1 MVTDMKPILITFS
14 IFLFVGAGS
23 TNAIGS
29 DLVNDC
35 KKTACINV
43 YTDNNQI
50 IIEAKKGDSTVKKTI
65 AQSPKKPVVKAK
77 PTKKP
82 LPFFLL
88 PEPKKPV
95 VKKPV
100 VKKPVV
106 KKPVVKKPSKPRVKK
121 AVTKVNLS
129 DRLTKLVPTAGV
141 AYQPEF
147 EPLVKVPVYFWC
159 DLPELFQ
166 SRVEIIGEIIDVTLR
181 PSYLWS
187 FGDGSTLAT
196 TESGAA
202 YPNGEI
208 QHSYQ
213 KPGSYVVTLVTTWN
227 GSFTH
232 NAQVRAVTGKVVKI
246 SLAAINIVS
255 APTTFKG

>member
-1 MVTDMKPILITFS
+1 MKPLIICLSILLLIAES
-14 IFLFVGAGS
+14 ASSALA
-23 TNAIGS
+23 
-29 DLVNDC
+29 NDC
-35 KKTACINV
+35 KETACINV

-50 IIEAKKGDSTVKKTI
+50 IIEARKGDATVKKTI
-65 AQSPKKPVVKAK
+65 AQAPKKPVVKAK

-95 VKKPV
+95 PKKPV
-100 VKKPVV
+100 VKKPA
-106 KKPVVKKPSKPRVKK
+106 KPRVKK

-129 DRLTKLVPTAGV
+129 DRLTKMVPTAGV

-147 EPLVKVPVYFWC
+147 EPLVNVPVYFWC

-181 PSYLWS
+181 PSYIWS
-187 FGDGSTLAT
+187 FGDGSTFAT
-196 TESGAA
+196 AESGAA
-202 YPNGEI
+202 YPHGLIHHNY
-208 QHSYQ
+208 SR
-213 KPGSYVVTLVTTWN
+213 PGAYVVTLVTTWN
-227 GSFTH
+227 GTYTH
-232 NAQVRAVTGKVVKI
+232 NAQLRAVTGKVVKI
-246 SLAAINIVS
+246 SIAGINIVA

>member
-1 MVTDMKPILITFS
+1 MKPSLITFS
-14 IFLFVGAGS
+14 ILLFIGASS
-23 TNAIGS
+23 TNALGN

-35 KKTACINV
+35 KKTACVNV

-65 AQSPKKPVVKAK
+65 SQAPRKPVVKAK
-77 PTKKP
+77 PTTKP
-82 LPFFLL
+82 RPLFLL
-88 PEPKKPV
+88 PQPKSKPV
-95 VKKPV
+95 VKKPTV
-100 VKKPVV
+100 KTTYKRPAKPKVKKV
-106 KKPVVKKPSKPRVKK
+106 
-121 AVTKVNLS
+121 VTKVNLS

-166 SRVEIIGEIIDVTLR
+166 SRVEIIGEVIDVTLR

-187 FGDGSTLAT
+187 FGDGSTFAT
-196 TESGAA
+196 TDSGAA
-202 YPNGEI
+202 YPNGVI
-208 QHSYQ
+208 QHSYL

-246 SLAAINIVS
+246 SIAAINIVA
-255 APTTFKG
+255 APTIFKG

>member
-1 MVTDMKPILITFS
+1 MKPSLITFS
-14 IFLFVGAGS
+14 ILLFIGASS
-23 TNAIGS
+23 TNALGN

-35 KKTACINV
+35 KKTACVNV

-65 AQSPKKPVVKAK
+65 SQAPRKPVVKAK
-77 PTKKP
+77 PTTKP
-82 LPFFLL
+82 RPLFLL
-88 PEPKKPV
+88 PQPKSKPV
-95 VKKPV
+95 VKKPT
-100 VKKPVV
+100 VKTTYKRPAKP
-106 KKPVVKKPSKPRVKK
+106 KVKK

-166 SRVEIIGEIIDVTLR
+166 SRVEIIGEVIDVTLR

-187 FGDGSTLAT
+187 FGDGSTFAT
-196 TESGAA
+196 TDSGAA
-202 YPNGEI
+202 YPNGVI
-208 QHSYQ
+208 QHSYL

-246 SLAAINIVS
+246 SIAAINIVA
-255 APTTFKG
+255 APTIFKG

>member
-1 MVTDMKPILITFS
+1 MKPSLITFF
-14 IFLFVGAGS
+14 ILLFIGASS
-23 TNAIGS
+23 TNALGS
-29 DLVNDC
+29 DPVNDC
-35 KKTACINV
+35 KKTACVNV

-65 AQSPKKPVVKAK
+65 SQAPRKAVVKAK
-77 PTKKP
+77 PTTNPRP
-82 LPFFLL
+82 LFLL
-88 PEPKKPV
+88 PKPKLKPV
-95 VKKPV
+95 VKKPI
-100 VKKPVV
+100 VKTTYKRPAKP
-106 KKPVVKKPSKPRVKK
+106 KVKK

-187 FGDGSTLAT
+187 FGDGSTFAT
-196 TESGAA
+196 TDSGAA
-202 YPNGEI
+202 YPNGAI
-208 QHSYQ
+208 QHSYL
-213 KPGSYVVTLVTTWN
+213 KPGAYVVTLVTTWN

-246 SLAAINIVS
+246 SFAAINIVS

>member
-1 MVTDMKPILITFS
+1 MVTAMKPSLITFS
-14 IFLFVGAGS
+14 ILLFIGASS
-23 TNAIGS
+23 TNALGN

-35 KKTACINV
+35 KKTACVNV

-65 AQSPKKPVVKAK
+65 SQAPRKPVVKAK
-77 PTKKP
+77 PTTKP
-82 LPFFLL
+82 RPLFLL
-88 PEPKKPV
+88 PQPKSKPV
-95 VKKPV
+95 VKKPTV
-100 VKKPVV
+100 KTTYKRPAKPKVKKV
-106 KKPVVKKPSKPRVKK
+106 
-121 AVTKVNLS
+121 VTKVNLS

-166 SRVEIIGEIIDVTLR
+166 SRVEIIGEVIDVTLR

-187 FGDGSTLAT
+187 FGDGSTFAT
-196 TESGAA
+196 TDSGAA
-202 YPNGEI
+202 YPNGVI
-208 QHSYQ
+208 QHSYL

-246 SLAAINIVS
+246 SIAAINIVA
-255 APTTFKG
+255 APTIFKG

>member
-1 MVTDMKPILITFS
+1 MKPLIICLSAIL
-14 IFLFVGAGS
+14 FLGES
-23 TNAIGS
+23 TSSAIA
-29 DLVNDC
+29 NDC
-35 KKTACINV
+35 KETACVNV
-43 YTDNNQI
+43 YTENNQI
-50 IIEAKKGDSTVKKTI
+50 IIEARKGDKTVKKTI
-65 AQSPKKPVVKAK
+65 EQSPKKPVVKAK

-106 KKPVVKKPSKPRVKK
+106 KKLAKPRVKK
-121 AVTKVNLS
+121 TVTKVNLS

-141 AYQPEF
+141 AFQPEF
-147 EPLVKVPVYFWC
+147 EPLVHVPVYFWC

-181 PSYLWS
+181 PSYVWS
-187 FGDGSTLAT
+187 FGDGSTFAT
-196 TESGAA
+196 TESGGPYPHGLIHHNYSRPGA
-202 YPNGEI
+202 Y
-208 QHSYQ
+208 
-213 KPGSYVVTLVTTWN
+213 VATLVTTWN
-227 GSFTH
+227 GTYTH
-232 NAQVRAVTGKVVKI
+232 NAQLRAVTGKVVKI
-246 SLAAINIVS
+246 SIAGINIVA

>member
-65 AQSPKKPVVKAK
+65 AQAPKKPVVKAK
-77 PTKKP
+77 PTTKP
-82 LPFFLL
+82 RPLFLL
-88 PEPKKPV
+88 PQPKLKPV
-95 VKKPV
+95 VKKPT
-100 VKKPVV
+100 VKTTYKRPTKP
-106 KKPVVKKPSKPRVKK
+106 KVKK
-121 AVTKVNLS
+121 AATKVNLS

-187 FGDGSTLAT
+187 FGDGSTFAT
-196 TESGAA
+196 TDSGAA
-202 YPNGEI
+202 YPNGLI

>member
-1 MVTDMKPILITFS
+1 MKPSLITFS
-14 IFLFVGAGS
+14 ILLFIGASS
-23 TNAIGS
+23 TNALGN

-35 KKTACINV
+35 KKTACVNV

-65 AQSPKKPVVKAK
+65 SQAPRKPVVKAK
-77 PTKKP
+77 PTTKP
-82 LPFFLL
+82 RPLFLL
-88 PEPKKPV
+88 PQPKSKPV
-95 VKKPV
+95 VKKPT
-100 VKKPVV
+100 VKTTYKRPAKP
-106 KKPVVKKPSKPRVKK
+106 KVKK

-166 SRVEIIGEIIDVTLR
+166 SRVEIIGEVIDVTLR

-187 FGDGSTLAT
+187 FGDGSTFAT
-196 TESGAA
+196 TDSGAA
-202 YPNGEI
+202 YPNGVI
-208 QHSYQ
+208 QHSYL

-246 SLAAINIVS
+246 SIAPINIVA
-255 APTTFKG
+255 APTIFKG

>member
-1 MVTDMKPILITFS
+1 MVTAMKPSLITFS
-14 IFLFVGAGS
+14 ILLFIGASS
-23 TNAIGS
+23 TNALGN

-35 KKTACINV
+35 KKTACVNV

-65 AQSPKKPVVKAK
+65 SQAPRKPVVKAK
-77 PTKKP
+77 PTTKP
-82 LPFFLL
+82 RPLFLL
-88 PEPKKPV
+88 PQPKSKPV
-95 VKKPV
+95 VKKPT
-100 VKKPVV
+100 VKTTYKRPAKP
-106 KKPVVKKPSKPRVKK
+106 KVKK

-166 SRVEIIGEIIDVTLR
+166 SRVEIIGEVIDVTLR

-187 FGDGSTLAT
+187 FGDGSTFAT
-196 TESGAA
+196 TDSGAA
-202 YPNGEI
+202 YPNGVI
-208 QHSYQ
+208 QHSYL

-246 SLAAINIVS
+246 SIAPINIVA
-255 APTTFKG
+255 APTIFKG

>member
-1 MVTDMKPILITFS
+1 MKPLIICLS
-14 IFLFVGAGS
+14 VLLLIGQSSS
-23 TNAIGS
+23 TAKA
-29 DLVNDC
+29 NDC
-35 KKTACINV
+35 KETACVNV
-43 YTDNNQI
+43 YTENNQI
-50 IIEAKKGDSTVKKTI
+50 IIEARKGDKTVKKTI

-106 KKPVVKKPSKPRVKK
+106 KKPSKPRVKK
-121 AVTKVNLS
+121 TVTKVNLS

-147 EPLVKVPVYFWC
+147 EPLVHVPVYFWC
-159 DLPELFQ
+159 DLPKLFQ
-166 SRVEIIGEIIDVTLR
+166 SRVEIIGEVIDVTLR

-187 FGDGSTLAT
+187 FGDGSTFST

-202 YPNGEI
+202 YPHGSI
-208 QHSYQ
+208 HHIYS
-213 KPGSYVVTLVTTWN
+213 KPGVYVVTLATTWN
-227 GSFTH
+227 GAYTH
-232 NAQVRAVTGKVVKI
+232 NAQLRAVTGSVVKI
-246 SLAAINIVS
+246 SLAEITIVA